1 MRNLL
6 LVSFSYPPVER
17 SGSRRPAALAKYLP
31 RFGWDSI
38 VLTPKYGGAS
48 RNSES
53 VIETDYR
60 DIVAD
65 WKVRL
70 HLDGQRGLHE
80 SLRLPVSS
88 RPGSDHPHTLL
99 MHVAKRL
106 LTYPDATKGWVPFA
120 TQAIEEIR
128 RKRQRIDAILT
139 TFPPVSCHLIGK
151 RAKQILGC
159 PWVADFRDLWT
170 QDTTTT
176 KARDLAF
183 LQIPLEKSTL
193 KNADALITVS
203 VPWADRLRKRYP
215 LVDIC
220 TIPNGFDPDE
230 FRPRPPALTQKF
242 TITHAGLLYEGRRD
256 PTMLFEV
263 LQELSQQRI
272 ICSDDV
278 RVRFYGPMEPWLF
291 SLVRRYGLEQVVELN
306 GVIPRKQVIPCEMES
321 QLLLL
326 LSWTHPKE
334 IGLHTGKLFEY
345 LGAERPVVAIGGLPG
360 VLTQVLKETNAGLHV
375 STKEE
380 LRQFLI
386 RAYGEYKALGY
397 VPYRG
402 QRDAIS
408 QYNHLEMTRRVA
420 EVLDRVVAD
429 PKAGQPEAARTL
441 R

>member
-6 LVSFSYPPVER
+6 LVTYSYPPIER
-17 SGSRRPAALAKYLP
+17 SGSRRPAALAKYL
-31 RFGWDSI
+31 RKFGWNPL
-38 VLTPKYGGAS
+38 VLTPKTGGAS
-48 RNSES
+48 RDSEW

-65 WKVRL
+65 WKVKL
-70 HLDGQRGLHE
+70 HLDGQRGLHD

-88 RPGSDHPHTLL
+88 RPDSEHPHTLL
-99 MHVAKRL
+99 MYVAKKL

-120 TQAIEEIR
+120 MQAIEELQ
-128 RKRQRIDAILT
+128 RKKQRIDAILS

-193 KNADALITVS
+193 KSADALITVS

-215 LVDIC
+215 LMDIC
-220 TIPNGFDPDE
+220 TIPNGFDPDD
-230 FRPRPPALTQKF
+230 FLPRSTALTQKF

-263 LQELSQQRI
+263 LHELSQEKI
-272 ICSDDV
+272 ICADDV
-278 RVRFYGPMEPWLF
+278 RVRFYGPVEPWL
-291 SLVRRYGLEQVVELN
+291 SPLIRRYGLEQVVELK
-306 GVIPRKQVIPCEMES
+306 GVIPRKQVIQCEMES

-334 IGLHTGKLFEY
+334 TGLHTGKLFEY
-345 LGAERPVVAIGGLPG
+345 LGAARPVVAIGGLRG
-360 VLTQVLKETNAGLHV
+360 VLTQVLDETKAGLHV

-386 RAYGEYKALGY
+386 RAYGEYKTLGY
-397 VPYRG
+397 VPYHG
-402 QRDAIS
+402 HQDAIS
-408 QYNHLEMTRRVA
+408 QYNHVEMSRRVA
-420 EVLDRVVAD
+420 EVLDRVVAE
-429 PKAGQPEAARTL
+429 PETQPEAVRTL

>member
-6 LVSFSYPPVER
+6 LVTLSYPPVER

-31 RFGWDSI
+31 QFGWNAV
-38 VLTPKYGGAS
+38 VLTPKAGGPS

-60 DIVAD
+60 DIIAD

-80 SLRLPVSS
+80 TFRLPVSL
-88 RPGSDHPHTLL
+88 RAGSDHLHTVL

-120 TQAIEEIR
+120 IRAIEEIR
-128 RKRQRIDAILT
+128 RQKQRIDAILT

-151 RAKQILGC
+151 RAKRILGC

-176 KARDLAF
+176 QARDLAF
-183 LQIPLEKSTL
+183 LQIPLEKTTL
-193 KNADALITVS
+193 RSADALITVS
-203 VPWADRLRKRYP
+203 IPWADRLRERYP
-215 LVDIC
+215 LMDIC
-220 TIPNGFDPDE
+220 TIPNGFDPDD
-230 FRPRPPALTQKF
+230 FLSRPSALTQTF
-242 TITHAGLLYEGRRD
+242 SITHAGILYQGRRD
-256 PTMLFEV
+256 PSMLFEV
-263 LQELSQQRI
+263 LHDLSQEKT
-272 ICSDDV
+272 ICADDV
-278 RVRFYGPMEPWLF
+278 RVRFYGPIEPWLF
-291 SLVRRYGLEQVVELN
+291 PLIRRYGLQQVVELK
-306 GVIPRKQVIPCEMES
+306 GVIPRNQVIQCEMES

-326 LSWTHPKE
+326 LSWTDARE
-334 IGLHTGKLFEY
+334 TGLHTGKLFEY
-345 LGAERPVVAIGGLPG
+345 LGAERPVVAIGGLRG
-360 VLTQVLKETNAGLHV
+360 VLTQVLEETNAGLHV

-386 RAYGEYKALGY
+386 RAYSEYKALGY

-402 QRDAIS
+402 YTDAIS
-408 QYNHLEMTRRVA
+408 QYNHVEMTRRVA
-420 EVLDRVVAD
+420 EVLDRVAD
-429 PKAGQPEAARTL
+429 LEQVIRG
-441 R
+441 